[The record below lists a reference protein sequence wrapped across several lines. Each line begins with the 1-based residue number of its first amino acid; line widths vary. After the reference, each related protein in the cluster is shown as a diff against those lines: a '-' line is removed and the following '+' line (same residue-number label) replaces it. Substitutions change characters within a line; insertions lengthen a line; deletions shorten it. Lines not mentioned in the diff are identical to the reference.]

1 MLYTLAD
8 KNYILI
14 MVRVAAPL
22 HDGPVSDCIDDGLSS
37 SDGIPDESAAAG
49 RFFDERRALGTLE
62 FERCALKSVL
72 GACAALGTAGCYCAM
87 VRCLGVTPAEGPPF
101 RLLQCGKGR

>member
-22 HDGPVSDCIDDGLSS
+22 NDGPVSDCIDDGLSS
-37 SDGIPDESAAAG
+37 SDGIPDDSAAAG
-49 RFFDERRALGTLE
+49 SFFNERRALGTLE
-62 FERCALKSVL
+62 FERCAPEV
-72 GACAALGTAGCYCAM
+72 
-87 VRCLGVTPAEGPPF
+87 GP
-101 RLLQCGKGR
+101 